1 MRSVTER
8 NPNPKSVSLSK
19 FLAVRARPVS
29 RGYVGLR
36 NGQIIREDTLQRWQ
50 AEGRIR

>member
-1 MRSVTER
+1 MKSGTER

-19 FLAVRARPVS
+19 FMLARSRPVS
-29 RGYVGLR
+29 KGYYRLR

-50 AEGRIR
+50 QEGRAR